1 MKSDLAKLR
10 HARSVKDFPDI
21 NLEAD
26 EYMKL
31 AICRSPIMIVLIW
44 AGEALAIVGLFALL
58 IFLQR
63 NSTSGPVFQLDQN
76 GQSFLLLCIY
86 VLMGVTLIAG
96 LISTHVYRRNKIF
109 ITNKRLI
116 QQTATSLFISSTN
129 IIELVSI
136 EDVSFKQSGI
146 IDYIFKIGTL
156 RMSTVGE
163 ETTYTLKYVDSPN
176 NELEVIT
183 HLVHVEKERD
193 KNSSK
198 ED

>member
-26 EYMKL
+26 EYIKL
-31 AICRSPIMIVLIW
+31 AICRSPIVIILIW

-63 NSTSGPVFQLDQN
+63 NSVSGPVFQLDQN

-86 VLMGVTLIAG
+86 ILMGVIVIAG
-96 LISTHVYRRNKIF
+96 LISTHVYRGNKIF

-176 NELEVIT
+176 RELEVIT
-183 HLVHVEKERD
+183 HLVHVEKERN
-193 KNSSK
+193 KTSS
-198 ED
+198 EAD

>member
-76 GQSFLLLCIY
+76 RQSFLLLCIY

>member
-21 NLEAD
+21 NLETD

>member
-44 AGEALAIVGLFALL
+44 AGETLAIVGLFALL

>member
-86 VLMGVTLIAG
+86 VLMGVTVIAG

>member
-86 VLMGVTLIAG
+86 VLMGVTVIAG

-116 QQTATSLFISSTN
+116 QQIATSLFISSTN